1 MKINIITIGNS
12 KGIRIPKAILKQCH
26 LDKEAELETE
36 EDKIIIKKKKK
47 KPRKGWKEAFS
58 SMRKREEDTLFIDD
72 SIDREMKDWEW

>member
-26 LDKEAELETE
+26 LDKEADLETE
-36 EDKIIIKKKKK
+36 EDKSIIKPVKK

-58 SMRKREEDTLFIDD
+58 SMRKREEDTLLIDD